1 MVCCSRLPN
10 MGSTSR
16 VFQMTLYLSN
26 FVFNHFW
33 EGNCLNL
40 FVYCCC
46 FRLFPFL
53 LFLLFVLSLGCI
65 ASFLNR
71 FIFPPLQ
78 LYQCSLC
85 DVSQCM
91 VGCLFL
97 IKCCRGCCC
106 FHYIIIATCIS
117 FMLVE
122 VMTKL
127 I

>member
-1 MVCCSRLPN
+1 MK
-10 MGSTSR
+10 
-16 VFQMTLYLSN
+16 LYLSN

-46 FRLFPFL
+46 FRLFPFFF
-53 LFLLFVLSLGCI
+53 FLLFVLSSGCI

-78 LYQCSLC
+78 LYQVVGSLNVWSGVC
-85 DVSQCM
+85 F
-91 VGCLFL
+91 CL
-97 IKCCRGCCC
+97 KCCRGCCC
-106 FHYIIIATCIS
+106 FRYIIIATSIS

-127 I
+127 IYTNVCIY

>member
-16 VFQMTLYLSN
+16 VFQMKLYLSN

-33 EGNCLNL
+33 QGNCLNL

-53 LFLLFVLSLGCI
+53 LFVLSLGCI
-65 ASFLNR
+65 ASLLNR

-78 LYQCSLC
+78 LYQRTLC

-106 FHYIIIATCIS
+106 FHYIIIATSIS